1 MSVRGTARCGVI
13 VLALLAAWP
22 VMAQDPSARAQA
34 RERELLRRAQ
44 AAQREAEARSDAL
57 AQEKAKLATQIE
69 EVRAATARVEA
80 SGAKERRRAQELQKA
95 MDAAVTEKT
104 RIESERVA
112 LQGKV
117 SDLET
122 QLQKSKEELRATRG
136 ALEEER
142 RALAENRAA
151 LGSERAAM
159 AACTFKNGELAS
171 IAQEVL
177 ARYRD
182 VGLWDAIRRREPF
195 TGQRRV
201 EVENLIEDA
210 LDRVRASRVSG
221 PTFEERSQR

>member
-13 VLALLAAWP
+13 VLALLTAWP

-95 MDAAVTEKT
+95 LEAAVTEKT
-104 RIESERVA
+104 RIESERVN
-112 LQGKV
+112 LQGQV
-117 SDLET
+117 SELET
-122 QLQKSKEELRATRG
+122 RLKKTKEELQATRS

-142 RALAENRAA
+142 RALEENRAA
-151 LGSERAAM
+151 LASQRAAM
-159 AACTFKNGELAS
+159 AACTLKNGELAG
-171 IAQEVL
+171 IAQDVL

-210 LDRVRASRVSG
+210 LDQVRASRLPGPGSG
-221 PTFEERSQR
+221 DRSQP